1 MERQRCHG
9 TLITDIEYDLVVGWQ
24 TVVQPLDF
32 GSGSFHGM
40 CHHQIFPIWIQCQ
53 IVSVEIAA
61 RRICHSQG
69 PLVGTIDITEIGTVG
84 IGCCCLQQSRCL
96 LIAPVPVSS
105 VLVSSVHRDLI
116 PDASLY
122 GRWDITTYQHQGKY
136 QYHLHF
142 PNTARQSESELT
154 TLSRLT
160 LCLNI
165 TRREERAD
173 FLVFINDSLTVEQT
187 ESMSAGIGAVEDMFQ
202 CFFIHTFS
210 RIFYRYFHKCLMAL
224 GTNHDLTS
232 CRCKLPGVVGDGVNH
247 E

>member
-1 MERQRCHG
+1 M
-9 TLITDIEYDLVVGWQ
+9 
-24 TVVQPLDF
+24 DF

-40 CHHQIFPIWIQCQ
+40 CHHQIFPIRIQCQ

-84 IGCCCLQQSRCL
+84 IGCCFLQQSRCL

-105 VLVSSVHRDLI
+105 VLVSSVHRDI
-116 PDASLY
+116 FPSASLY
-122 GRWDITTYQHQGKY
+122 GRWDITTYKHQG
-136 QYHLHF
+136 
-142 PNTARQSESELT
+142 

-173 FLVFINDSLTVEQT
+173 FLVFINDALTVEQT

-224 GTNHDLTS
+224 GAYHDLTS
-232 CRCKLPGVVGDGVNH
+232 CRCKLSGVVGDGVNH